1 MSWLHAHAS
10 IDPKVATAYRK
21 WWAGL
26 TREEKKSLIASGA
39 FKADDPAG
47 TAPSRSR
54 VNDTVFDFSEVE
66 RRELFRSSGNN
77 WDMPLTDEQKLTP
90 PDALAAAEDLS
101 TDPRIRHLD
110 LASIRLRATLH
121 FILRSMERST
131 DPSMK
136 LDAEVIRIVVGEG
149 QPPKMADL
157 ARRHG
162 VTKSAVSQR
171 CCSLLRQLGL
181 EPSRFMRP
189 RDEVQS
195 MRVSAILR
203 AEGIALSPAS
213 LAVQAR
219 NRRVKGARSNSP
231 NPHPPGKESP

>member
-1 MSWLHAHAS
+1 VSWLHAHAP
-10 IDPKVATAYRK
+10 IDPKVAAAYRK

-47 TAPSRSR
+47 TVSSRSR

-66 RRELFRSSGNN
+66 RRELFRSHGRD
-77 WDMPLTDEQKLTP
+77 WDLPLTDEQKLTP
-90 PDALAAAEDLS
+90 PEALAAAEEQAN
-101 TDPRIRHLD
+101 DPRIRHLD

-121 FILRSMERST
+121 FILRSMERSS

-136 LDAEVIRIVVGEG
+136 LDAEVVRIVVGEG
-149 QPPKMADL
+149 QPPKMAEL

-171 CCSLLRQLGL
+171 CCTLLRQLGL
-181 EPSRFMRP
+181 EPSCFMRP

-203 AEGIALSPAS
+203 AEGIELSPDS

-219 NRRVKGARSNSP
+219 NRRHRGRPSSP
-231 NPHPPGKESP
+231 PPPPR